1 MRVLVIDDDEVD
13 RMACRRSLMHDT
25 QAAQSVDEAA
35 TGEQALVLLAD
46 HRFDIVLL
54 DLRLPDR
61 QGLALLDEMKS
72 AVGDALPPVV
82 VMTGAT
88 DVEQAVQA
96 MRRGASDYVV
106 KDVQGRYQAQMPA
119 VIQRALRERALS
131 DEKRRAETALAR
143 SREELRRLTQ
153 RLIAQEKA
161 TARRIAQSLH
171 DRLGQTL
178 TALRLS
184 FDAVQAVPDGAQRLQ
199 ALQRHG
205 GRIGAFLDQAMQE
218 VRQVMTDLR
227 PPLLDE
233 EGLAAALDNELRWR
247 APVHAGV
254 ALQMDR
260 SPRGG
265 RLRWPAEV
273 EFAAFM
279 VAREALANA
288 LAHSGGRHVWLRLDG
303 DAHSLRLE
311 VLDDGR
317 GIAEASEAARS
328 GHLGL
333 IGMRERA
340 SAIGAMF
347 DVSGNAHGGTT
358 VSLHWRAAP

>member
-25 QAAQSVDEAA
+25 QAARSVDEAA
-35 TGEQALVLLAD
+35 SGDEALALLAGRAYD
-46 HRFDIVLL
+46 VVLL

-61 QGLALLDEMKS
+61 QGLALLEELRA

-96 MRRGASDYVV
+96 MRCGASDYLV
-106 KDVQGRYQAQMPA
+106 KDVQGRYQAQIPG
-119 VIQRALRERALS
+119 VVQRAARERALS
-131 DEKRRAETALAR
+131 DEKRRAEAALAR

-161 TARRIAQSLH
+161 TSRRIAQSLH

-184 FDAVQAVPDGAQRLQ
+184 FDAVQASPEGEARLR

-205 GRIGAFLDQAMQE
+205 ERIVGLLDQAMQE

-233 EGLAAALDNELRWR
+233 EGLSAALDNELRWR
-247 APVHAGV
+247 SPVHAGV
-254 ALQMDR
+254 ALQMER
-260 SPRGG
+260 SPGCD

-279 VAREALANA
+279 VAREALSNA

-303 DAHSLRLE
+303 DARSLRLE

-317 GIAEASEAARS
+317 GIAEAGEAARS

-340 SAIGAMF
+340 SAIGALF
-347 DVSGNAHGGTT
+347 DVAGNAHGGTT
-358 VSLHWRAAP
+358 VSLHWRSGA